1 METQIDRLI
10 HENYEISLREKETQL
25 MALSMQINPHF
36 LYNTL
41 NTINMLA
48 IQNNDEETSELI
60 VDLSEML
67 QYTFKNTSE
76 KCTC

>member
-1 METQIDRLI
+1 
-10 HENYEISLREKETQL
+10 

-67 QYTFKNTSE
+67 QYTFKTLPKNAPWLMKSPGFPTISIS
-76 KCTC
+76 CPGAMTTCL